1 MERTVERSK
10 LSPVMALILGVLV
23 TLEIMVGGIMVFHVD
38 MHTVDVITVVF
49 AFLLVYFGVVT
60 FLTDK

>member
-1 MERTVERSK
+1 
-10 LSPVMALILGVLV
+10 MALILGVLV